1 MKKVW
6 LKNYQQGVPEEISVQ
21 HTSLVELFE
30 KICQQYEK
38 HPAFENFGTR
48 ITYSELEEKS
58 RAFACY
64 LQHQLKVTKGDRI
77 ALMMPNLLQY
87 PIALF
92 GALRAGLVVVN
103 INPLCKPRELK
114 NYLKDSGAKTIVI
127 LSHFMSTL
135 EEVFSTAEVD
145 TVIVTNVGDCFSFIK
160 RSILYGVLKYLKRDI
175 PKKIK
180 LPYVSFRE
188 VLQQGRYKKLVPVAL
203 EQTDKAFF
211 QYTGGTTGISKGAI
225 LTHANMLAN
234 IEQAASWI
242 SPVIEEGKEI
252 VITALPLYH
261 IFSLLANCLTFM
273 RVGGLNVLI
282 TNPRDIKGF
291 VQTLSRHSFTAI
303 TGVNTLFKAL
313 LNNTTFCAFRFTQLK
328 IALAGGMAVQHVVAE
343 RWHEVTKVPLLE
355 AYGLTEASPA
365 VCINP
370 MSLQHYN
377 GSVGFPISST
387 DIEIRDDEGSVLS
400 FNQEGELW
408 VRGPQ
413 VMQGYW
419 QKKTDTQEVLQ
430 AGWLR
435 TGDIATIDEEGF
447 VRIIDRK
454 KDMII
459 VSGFNVY
466 PNEVEDV
473 IAELQGV
480 AEVAVVGVSL
490 QGKEQVKAFIV
501 KRDPSLTEE
510 AIMTYC
516 RKQLSNYK
524 IPQAIEFRE
533 ELPKSVVGKILRRAL
548 KE

>member
-6 LKNYQQGVPEEISVQ
+6 LKNYQQGVPEEISVD
-21 HTSLVELFE
+21 HTSLVDLFE
-30 KICQQYEK
+30 KLCQQYKK
-38 HPAFENFGTR
+38 HAAFENFGTT
-48 ITYSELEEKS
+48 ITYLELEEKS
-58 RAFACY
+58 QAFASY
-64 LQHQLKVTKGDRI
+64 LQHQLKAEKGDRI

-127 LSHFMSTL
+127 LSHFISTL
-135 EEVFSTAEVD
+135 DEVASVVEID
-145 TVIVTNVGDCFSFIK
+145 SVIVTNVGDCFPFLK
-160 RSILYGVLKYLKRDI
+160 RSILYGVLRYIKKEI
-175 PKKIK
+175 PKKIQ
-180 LPYVSFRE
+180 LPYVSFRD
-188 VLQQGRYKKLVPVAL
+188 VLHQGKNKALIPVRL
-203 EQTDKAFF
+203 EAIDKAFF
-211 QYTGGTTGISKGAI
+211 QYTGGTTGLSKGAI

-242 SPVIEEGKEI
+242 SPAIEEGKEI

-313 LNNTTFCAFRFTQLK
+313 LNNTTFCAFRFTKLK
-328 IALAGGMAVQHVVAE
+328 ITLAGGMAVQHVVAE

-377 GSVGFPISST
+377 GSVGLPISST
-387 DIEIRDDEGSVLS
+387 DIEIRDDSGQVLS

-419 QKKTDTQEVLQ
+419 QKKQDTQEVLQ
-430 AGWLR
+430 EGWLR

-473 IAELQGV
+473 IAELKGV

-490 QGKEQVKAFIV
+490 EGKEQVKAFIV
-501 KRDPSLTEE
+501 KRDPNLTEE
-510 AIMTYC
+510 AVMIYC
-516 RKQLSNYK
+516 REQLSNYK
-524 IPQAIEFRE
+524 IPYAIEFRE
-533 ELPKSVVGKILRRAL
+533 ELPKSAVGKILRRAL